1 MVFEKIKKVVAEQV
15 SIDESDI
22 KLQSTF
28 NEELGLDSLELFEI
42 VIALEDEFNIE
53 IPNEELEG
61 IANVQGLVSYI
72 EEKIK

>member
-15 SIDESDI
+15 SIGESEI

-61 IANVQGLVSYI
+61 ISNVQGLVSYI

>member
-61 IANVQGLVSYI
+61 ISNVQGLVSYI

>member
-61 IANVQGLVSYI
+61 ITNVQGLVSYI

>member
-15 SIDESDI
+15 SIDESEI